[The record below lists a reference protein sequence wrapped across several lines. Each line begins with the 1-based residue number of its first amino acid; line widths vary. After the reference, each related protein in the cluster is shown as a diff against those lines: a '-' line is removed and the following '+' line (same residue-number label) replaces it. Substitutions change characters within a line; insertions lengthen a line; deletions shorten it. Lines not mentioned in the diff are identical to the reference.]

1 MIDKSQINV
10 QVSSELS
17 NIAWDACVAMFKDYG
32 VELEKIHYEDARAEE
47 ILYCG
52 VMGFVG
58 AKIRGSILLAA
69 TKTAVERSCP
79 PNGVA
84 RDWTGEL
91 TNQLVGR
98 VKTRLLARRVK
109 TMLATPLVLQGEH
122 IAPIPRR
129 KLHPGCFSCNPGVVL
144 VWVDVECDADFEFG
158 GESEKPPAGEGDALF
173 F

>member
-1 MIDKSQINV
+1 MIENIQINEE
-10 QVSSELS
+10 VSRELS
-17 NIAWDACVAMFKDYG
+17 DIAGQACIAMFSDYG
-32 VELEKIHYEDARAEE
+32 VELERIGCEAAKTED

-58 AKIRGSILLAA
+58 AKVRGSVLLAA
-69 TKTAVERSCP
+69 TKIAVERSCP

-98 VKTRLLARRVK
+98 VKTRLLARGIK

-122 IAPIPRR
+122 IAPVPRR
-129 KLHPGCFSCNPGVVL
+129 KLNPGCFSSNPGVVL
-144 VWVDVECDADFEFG
+144 VWVDVECDSDFVLG
-158 GESEKPPAGEGDALF
+158 DDSEEPATGEGDALF

>member
-1 MIDKSQINV
+1 MNDRDDSIDRANR
-10 QVSSELS
+10 ELS
-17 NIAWDACVAMFKDYG
+17 DIAWDACIAMFKDYG
-32 VELEKIHYEDARAEE
+32 VEIERVGEHTPSED

-58 AKIRGSILLAA
+58 AKLRGSILLAA
-69 TKTAVERSCP
+69 TKAAVERSCP
-79 PNGVA
+79 PNGVP

-98 VKTRLLARRVK
+98 VKTRLLARGIK

-122 IAPIPRR
+122 IAPVPRR
-129 KLHPGCFSCNPGVVL
+129 KLHPGCFSCKPGLVL
-144 VWVDVECDADFEFG
+144 VWVDVECDSDFELG
-158 GESEKPPAGEGDALF
+158 AESDEPAAGEGDALF

>member
-1 MIDKSQINV
+1 MSDPNEV
-10 QVSSELS
+10 NDRVNGELS
-17 NIAWDACVAMFKDYG
+17 DIAWQACIAMFKDYG
-32 VELEKIHYEDARAEE
+32 VEIEKTNCEEAKTAE

-52 VMGFVG
+52 AMGFVG
-58 AKIRGSILLAA
+58 AKLRGSILLAA
-69 TKTAVERSCP
+69 TKMAVERSCP

-98 VKTRLLARRVK
+98 VKTRLLARGIE

-122 IAPIPRR
+122 IAPVPRR
-129 KLHPGCFSCNPGVVL
+129 KLNPGCFSCQPGVVL
-144 VWVDVECDADFEFG
+144 VWVDVECDSDFELG
-158 GESEKPPAGEGDALF
+158 APSDDLTAGAGDALF